1 MDDAPAI
8 DGHAGA
14 LVITGRLGSVHTLT
28 TARAGDRFTDVISSV
43 RHRSGVAVWD
53 RVAAAVTHRRSWTI
67 ALLIADWVIVRAA
80 EIQSAIIATPGVV
93 SVSDEGASAS
103 GLTQWKVILDT
114 SPGST
119 DAFKTVAALRE
130 WVTAPDPRALVG
142 GSDAQA
148 LDARDAA
155 VRTVV
160 IPALFTVIG
169 PRIWWPVKVDNTFR

>member
-1 MDDAPAI
+1 M
-8 DGHAGA
+8 
-14 LVITGRLGSVHTLT
+14 
-28 TARAGDRFTDVISSV
+28 
-43 RHRSGVAVWD
+43 AVWD
-53 RVAAAVTHRRSWTI
+53 RVAAAVTHRRSWAI
-67 ALLIADWVIVRAA
+67 ALLIAVGAGVFIALAGPNTGADKAPLQLPPSAESARAAGVWHTIADWV
-80 EIQSAIIATPGVV
+80 IIATPGVA
-93 SVSDEGASAS
+93 SVSDAGSSAS

-130 WVTAPDPRALVG
+130 SVKAPDLRALVG

-160 IPALFTVIG
+160 I
-169 PRIWWPVKVDNTFR
+169 RRCSR